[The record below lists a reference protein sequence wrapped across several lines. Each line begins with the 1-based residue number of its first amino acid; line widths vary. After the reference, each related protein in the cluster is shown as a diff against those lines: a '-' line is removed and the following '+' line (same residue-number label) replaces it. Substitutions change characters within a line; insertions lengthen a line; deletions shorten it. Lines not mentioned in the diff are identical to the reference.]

1 MTLKA
6 MLRIVAFTVGL
17 SVGQAYACD
26 LVDPFPN
33 TRVTLPSFNVLA
45 IGSSSTGGVGA
56 GNKTSAYPQ
65 QIAPALRASGLKPA
79 VVARGVGGERAT
91 GALARLP
98 KAIREIKPSLVIW
111 QVGTNDANARLDPEN
126 VADTIRN
133 GVAIIRAA
141 GADAM
146 LVDPQF
152 YPRIANKPHY
162 TEMAEMIDTVG
173 AELCVP
179 VVDRFEEMRDSGPEV
194 LPSLLARD
202 KFHMSA
208 LGHRRLAESIGRGIL
223 CGLDSKCPEN
233 LQK

>member
-1 MTLKA
+1 MVLKA
-6 MLRIVAFTVGL
+6 IFQAIIIAIGL
-17 SVGQAYACD
+17 SAGQAYACD
-26 LVDPFPN
+26 LLDPFPN
-33 TRVTLPSFNVLA
+33 TRAALPSFNVLA

-56 GNKTSAYPQ
+56 GGKTSAYPQ
-65 QIAPALRASGLKPA
+65 QIAPALKDSQLKPT
-79 VVARGVGGERAT
+79 VVARGIGGEKAT

-98 KAIREIKPSLVIW
+98 KAIAEVNPALVIW
-111 QVGTNDANARLDPEN
+111 QVGTNDANARLDPGN
-126 VADTIRN
+126 VADTIRK
-133 GVAIIRAA
+133 GIAIIRAA

-173 AELCVP
+173 EELCVP
-179 VVDRFEEMRDSGPEV
+179 VVDRFEEMRDSGPKV

-208 LGHRRLAESIGRGIL
+208 LGHRLLAESIGREVL
-223 CGLDSKCPEN
+223 CGLDAKCPNGLE
-233 LQK
+233 K